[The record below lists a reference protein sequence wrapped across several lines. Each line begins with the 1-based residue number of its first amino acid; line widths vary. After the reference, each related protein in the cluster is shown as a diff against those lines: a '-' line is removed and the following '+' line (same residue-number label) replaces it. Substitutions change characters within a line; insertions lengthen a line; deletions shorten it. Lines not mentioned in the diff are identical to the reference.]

1 MIDLLKGITMKNTML
16 TLLFVAALGLGFST
30 VLSGCNTVDGAGKDL
45 SESSEYVEGKIDKAA
60 E

>member
-1 MIDLLKGITMKNTML
+1 MKNTML